1 MGPIWAGTLMDFRYT
16 VGIFV
21 SIKYDLEKVFSG
33 NDTENVDYNLRF

>member
-1 MGPIWAGTLMDFRYT
+1 MDFRYT